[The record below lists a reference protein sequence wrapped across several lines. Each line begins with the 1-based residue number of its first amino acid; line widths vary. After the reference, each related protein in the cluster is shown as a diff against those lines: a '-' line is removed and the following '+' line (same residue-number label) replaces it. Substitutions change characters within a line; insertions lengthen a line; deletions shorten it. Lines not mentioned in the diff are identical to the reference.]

1 MLCQAR
7 KADGSYCNNPAR
19 FGSKTCYINK
29 HIEQFKR
36 NVQKGGWGGS
46 NSLLEEKSYAVQK
59 GGWGVSNKLLEEKS
73 YAVQKGGWGNSK
85 VSWFGG
91 FFN

>member
-7 KADGSYCNNPAR
+7 KSDGSYCNNAAR
-19 FGSKTCYINK
+19 YGSKTCHINK

-36 NVQKGGWGGS
+36 NVQKGGWGLG
-46 NSLLEEKSYAVQK
+46 NNLMEEKKYAVQNG
-59 GGWGVSNKLLEEKS
+59 GGWGE
-73 YAVQKGGWGNSK
+73 SK